1 LRKTSPG
8 GAEKYRLRCEVYRV
22 LYEIHADVLVVY
34 VVKVGHRMD
43 V

>member
-1 LRKTSPG
+1 MAEGRPVPCG
-8 GAEKYRLRCEVYRV
+8 GRLRCEVYRV

-34 VVKVGHRMD
+34 VVKVGYRMD